1 MNLKNYSNEKE
12 KENNMGRIYTAE
24 SVTSG
29 HPDKLADLIADSILD
44 ECLRQDENSHV
55 ACEVMLAHNKC
66 FLGGEITTKAKVDY
80 IQIAKEVI
88 SEVGYDAEAIEYE
101 SRIHEQ
107 SSDIN
112 GAVSKD
118 EQGAGDQG
126 IVYGYAI
133 KETSNYMP
141 LPITLANRLIRRLEE
156 CRKKKYIHGLLPDG
170 KSQVSLEYF
179 DDDQVDIVSVV
190 VSAQHTEDNDI
201 EELRKE
207 IKTLVIDYVFD
218 DYDLTN
224 AEIHINPSGRFV
236 IGGFVADTGLTGR
249 KIIVD
254 TYGGRAHHGG
264 GAFSGKD
271 ASKVDRSG
279 AYFARY
285 IAKNIIA
292 ANLADECEVTLSY
305 AIGVPLPTSVDVNTF
320 GTGIFADHKIAEA
333 VKKVFDLRVG
343 AVIEKL
349 DLKCPVFAQTS
360 VGGHFGKEYFLW
372 ENTDKIWALLDALA
386 EGK

>member
-1 MNLKNYSNEKE
+1 MS
-12 KENNMGRIYTAE
+12 RIYTAE
-24 SVTSG
+24 SVASG

-55 ACEVMLAHNKC
+55 ACEVMLSHNKC
-66 FLGGEITTKAKVDY
+66 FLAGEITTKAKVDY
-80 IQIAKEVI
+80 IEVAKEVI
-88 SEVGYDAEAIEYE
+88 KEVGYDAESIEYE

-107 SSDIN
+107 SSDIF

-156 CRKKKYIHGLLPDG
+156 CRKKKYIIGLLPDG
-170 KSQVSLEYF
+170 KSQVSLEYL
-179 DDDQVDIVSVV
+179 DDETVNVVSIV
-190 VSAQHTEDNDI
+190 VSAQHRDDKDI
-201 EELRKE
+201 EVLRQE
-207 IKTLVIDYVFD
+207 IKDLVVDYVFD
-218 DYDLTN
+218 DYDLSKTTV
-224 AEIHINPSGRFV
+224 HINPSGRFV

-254 TYGGRAHHGG
+254 TYGGRSHHGG

-292 ANLADECEVTLSY
+292 ANLAYECEVTLSY
-305 AIGVPLPTSVDVNTF
+305 AIGVATPTSVDVNTF
-320 GTGIFADHKIAEA
+320 GTGLFEDSKIADA
-333 VKKVFDLRVG
+333 VKKVFDLRVA

-372 ENTDKIWALLDALA
+372 ENTDKIWALLDALD
-386 EGK
+386 EGKEKYKQLSLDI